1 MKKIDINNRLNWSFW
16 LSIFAIVISSTTVAL
31 FFWKVKSYSV
41 VDALTFIGI
50 IAAFIGISVTL
61 VIGFQIYSFIS
72 LKDKINEMTSLKN
85 ELTFTEAELQKTE
98 INLDNLENELKGRL
112 SFLESYSDFEK
123 NKFCDAFQHMQY
135 AMIYFCDLDSQK
147 ESLNSYVEFLNE
159 CLSKVKREEFGISE
173 GNIMFDIDISMAL
186 IRHNNFKIKERKY
199 YWVIKDKYNTIYS
212 ELLKKL
218 ESFKNNDKVD

>member
-1 MKKIDINNRLNWSFW
+1 MKKEINANSKLNWSFW
-16 LSIFAIVISSTTVAL
+16 LSIFAIVISSITML
-31 FFWKVKSYSV
+31 FFFWKVEPNSV
-41 VDALTFIGI
+41 VDASTFIGI

-72 LKDKINEMTSLKN
+72 IKDKINEMASLKS
-85 ELTFTEAELQKTE
+85 ELTTTEIELQKAKSD
-98 INLDNLENELKGRL
+98 LSNLENELKGRL

-199 YWVIKDKYNTIYS
+199 YWVIKDKYNKVYS
-212 ELLKKL
+212 DLLKKL
-218 ESFKNNDKVD
+218 ESFKSNE